1 MTLEDMDNRLD
12 EYGSGHSFI
21 YDQLAD
27 EEAYR
32 EPPLPGVTRI
42 GRHQTTPRYHSRRWE
57 RPCIGCTECRWWDNR
72 NCTKPEE
79 KFDPAICEWLS
90 ERAREKGE

>member
-21 YDQLAD
+21 YDQLAG
-27 EEAYR
+27 EEAYA
-32 EPPLPGVTRI
+32 EPPMFGVIRI
-42 GRHQTTPRYHSRRWE
+42 SGKSAPRRHHHIM
-57 RPCIGCTECRWWDNR
+57 RPVCIGCYECRWYDKR
-72 NCTKPEE
+72 CTKPEE